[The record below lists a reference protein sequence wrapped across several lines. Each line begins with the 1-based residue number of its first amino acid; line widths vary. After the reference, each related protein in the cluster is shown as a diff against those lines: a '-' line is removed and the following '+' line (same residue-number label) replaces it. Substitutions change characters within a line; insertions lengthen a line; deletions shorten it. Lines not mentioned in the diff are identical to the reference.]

1 MSVHDDYCERIE
13 QSIADIRRVAWTLNG
28 RPAARLA
35 AVDGELIAAPEP
47 KPQRLAQVLEFRP
60 RISVDRD

>member
-35 AVDGELIAAPEP
+35 AVDGELVPEPEP
-47 KPQRLAQVLEFRP
+47 KSERLAEVFEFRP
-60 RISVDRD
+60 RVRDDD